1 MLSPLERV
9 ICATAGASLTVI
21 ATTPLDVLKTRVQ
34 AAAALRA
41 VPDSLIVAG
50 GPRSAIQFALALVR
64 KEGVRALWRGLL
76 PSLLMA
82 VPSQALYFLVYDSL
96 RGRLERQGGHA
107 SIVAPF
113 VAGVASRTLVAV
125 AMAPL
130 ELIRTQAM
138 AFRGVTRVPLFEALR
153 AESRGRGLWRGL
165 IPTLVRDVPF
175 SGIYWLAYESLNKS
189 LKSHFS
195 GMPKNSTNET
205 ETFCQSVSAT
215 WATSFISG
223 IIAGSLAATLTT
235 PFDVIKTRLQLNNM
249 SGGGTTGE
257 GFSFRATLF
266 NVAKNEGIRGLFS
279 GVGLRV
285 ARVGP
290 ACAIMISVYETGKR
304 LFAQRRRNA
313 ALLTPLL

>member
-9 ICATAGASLTVI
+9 ICATVGASLTVI

-41 VPDSLIVAG
+41 VPDALINAG
-50 GPRSAIQFALALVR
+50 GPRSAIQFAVALVR
-64 KEGVRALWRGLL
+64 REGVRALWRGLL

-113 VAGVASRTLVAV
+113 VAGVASRTIVVV

-138 AFRGVTRVPLFEALR
+138 AFRGVTRVPLLEALR
-153 AESRGRGLWRGL
+153 AESRGSGLWRGL

-175 SGIYWLAYESLNKS
+175 SGIYWLTYESLNKS
-189 LKSHFS
+189 LKRYFTGISS
-195 GMPKNSTNET
+195 ASSTDAEV
-205 ETFCQSVSAT
+205 TFCQTVCAN
-215 WATSFISG
+215 WATSFMSG
-223 IIAGSLAATLTT
+223 FIAGSLAATLTT

-257 GFSFRATLF
+257 RANFRATFL

-290 ACAIMISVYETGKR
+290 ACAIMISSYETGKR
-304 LFAQRRRNA
+304 LFAQQKRNH
-313 ALLTPLL
+313 ALK